1 LVSGTEPYFVWSIL
15 QLGYT
20 PACSS
25 DFAKA
30 SQMTGVHSH
39 AVASA
44 TASFAEHIRRHVAVR
59 LLPFVFL
66 LYITNYLDR
75 TSVAYAAIGMARD
88 LGFDDRVF
96 GLGIGIFFISY
107 VALQIPGAILAQRW
121 SARGMICATMIVS
134 GVLTALTAVVDTP
147 AQLYLARFLLGAA
160 EAGFFPSVIVY
171 LSHWFIQEDRAKAT
185 SNFMAAIPVSLVIGS
200 PVAGWILSH
209 NWFAIEGW
217 RWLFLLEGIPAILLG
232 TLAFFFLTDWPPQA
246 RWLTAE
252 QRQWISHKLE
262 QEKPLSR
269 QSITIYQALRSRTVL
284 LLITAAFLQ
293 YFIGYSVIF
302 WLPTILQ
309 KQSGFSDLQVGMFGA
324 VPYVVALFAMLFN
337 GWHSDKDR
345 ERRWHATFPLFIG
358 AAGFLCLV
366 SLPGSHVTTVLLL
379 SVICVPMAFLP
390 VFWAIPTEILSGSK
404 AAAVV
409 GTINA
414 LASIA
419 GFAGPYAFGYLSAE
433 TGSFDAGFVVLM
445 FCALAAGILML
456 LTAAARPRASESAA
470 SS

>member
-1 LVSGTEPYFVWSIL
+1 
-15 QLGYT
+15 
-20 PACSS
+20 
-25 DFAKA
+25 
-30 SQMTGVHSH
+30 
-39 AVASA
+39 
-44 TASFAEHIRRHVAVR
+44 

-96 GLGIGIFFISY
+96 GLGIGIFFVSY
-107 VALQIPGAILAQRW
+107 VALQIPGAVLAQQW
-121 SARGMICATMIVS
+121 SARGTICATMILS
-134 GVLTALTAVVDTP
+134 GVLTALTAIVHTP

-171 LSHWFIQEDRAKAT
+171 LSHWFIQKDRAKAT

-217 RWLFLLEGIPAILLG
+217 RWLFFLEGIPAILLG

-269 QSITIYQALRSRTVL
+269 QSITIGQALRSRTVVL
-284 LLITAAFLQ
+284 LATAAFLQ

-302 WLPTILQ
+302 WLPTIL
-309 KQSGFSDLQVGMFGA
+309 KNQSGFSDLQVGLFGA
-324 VPYVVALFAMLFN
+324 GPYVVALFAMLFN
-337 GWHSDKDR
+337 GWHSDKGR
-345 ERRWHATFPLFIG
+345 ERRWHAAFPLFIG

-366 SLPGSHVTTVLLL
+366 SLPGSNVMTVVLL

-390 VFWAIPTEILSGSK
+390 VFWAIPTEILSDSK
-404 AAAVV
+404 AAVAV

-414 LASIA
+414 LASTA

-433 TGSFDAGFVVLM
+433 TGSFVTGFVVLM
-445 FCALAAGILML
+445 FCALAAGMLLL
-456 LTAAARPRASESAA
+456 LTAAAQSRATESAA